1 MKNAPAVERMSSY
14 HAARCQFRWAF
25 PPETVAPSRD
35 QVHLW
40 KVWLTYAG
48 PELQFLEQILASDE
62 QARADRFHF
71 ERDRRRFIAARGQM
85 RMILAGYV
93 GVSARALI
101 FSYGAR
107 GKPFL
112 REPLE
117 AEALKFNLSHSGEL
131 ALLAVTRDRDI
142 GVDLEE
148 VRFLDDDESIAER
161 FFSPRENAA
170 LRAVR
175 QPERLEAFFSCWTLK
190 EAYVKATGD
199 GLARPTN
206 SFDVSCE
213 PAHLLG
219 VEGGSQEVSRWSLVK
234 LAPEPGYV
242 GALAVEGQG
251 WILDC
256 FLNLRSLESTPVN
269 SNSSLRSQEQFEIF
283 TTQSS

>member
-1 MKNAPAVERMSSY
+1 VINVSEVESISSY
-14 HAARCQFRWAF
+14 QGARCQTRWAF
-25 PPETVAPSRD
+25 PPETVELSRD

-48 PELQFLEQILASDE
+48 LELHSLEQSLASDE

-71 ERDRRRFIAARGQM
+71 ARDRRRFIAARGQM
-85 RMILAGYV
+85 RMILASYV
-93 GVSARALI
+93 GASARALT

-112 REPLE
+112 RQPLE

-148 VRFLDDDESIAER
+148 VHFLDDDESIAER

-170 LRAVR
+170 LRAVP

-206 SFDVSCE
+206 SFDVFCE
-213 PAHLLG
+213 PGHSLG
-219 VEGGSQEVSRWSLVK
+219 VEGDSQKVSRWSLVK

-256 FLNLRSLESTPVN
+256 F
-269 SNSSLRSQEQFEIF
+269 
-283 TTQSS
+283 